1 MAQLKGGSYVGG
13 DFIVATDLS
22 ANILK
27 SLVST
32 GTAPLSVTST
42 TLVSNLNVQYLNG
55 ITSDVF
61 ATHRAEGTQYI
72 DYSRYVFNNG
82 AYSGSGWTEP
92 SDLGVRYSGTSGIT
106 NAIST
111 GATLNGGGGWAY
123 LRFTGSN
130 ALWDIGVNQTN
141 GSGANFE
148 IRPNGG
154 DTNRFLFGNDGSMSS
169 VNVKISNAVYFNGTS
184 NYWNFEGGAIHSNGH
199 VSVAGS
205 LLSSNSINVASAPYT
220 DVAVIIGNWTGAAT
234 WGFGNDSSAGGH
246 VLRFDQISGNVFQGA
261 TDVQLK
267 LGTNTVWHG
276 GNFSPG
282 NYLALS
288 GGTMSGKILTLSS
301 ATGTYGG
308 AFEIR
313 ELGYVA
319 ANQSAWDYA
328 PRITFH
334 WGNRVAVAFGV
345 RYDGQMAVNDNPISM
360 SGHTHDYATHRG
372 EGTNF
377 IDYARLTYNNG
388 AYSGGPAWVEPS
400 DLGVRYANSSG
411 TASTVRQDFGGSN
424 VGDLLYSQ
432 MADNDFFRLRVG
444 GTSTNAGFVEIATAD
459 DGTEPIYIRQYT
471 GPFTSLART
480 LTLLDES
487 GNTSIPGIVTI
498 NSALDSSF
506 DNHNGAL
513 YVVGGIAS
521 GKSMQC
527 HDLYTSL
534 DASVG
539 RDILVGGTGTFFGS
553 SIEIGTNASYIY
565 MHDDD
570 ETSNA
575 PKALH
580 ANSNNIGFL
589 SNGGSWLVRWDNS
602 GFMNQM
608 GAISASGSIST
619 DSFFKCTGDYGLC
632 GGYDATGTTAKVI
645 WTIGTSWATIGS
657 MYGLGYEYGGVSGYG
672 HGLFMANAG
681 SRTIHFDLSG
691 GNAYY
696 NGSITASNFVL
707 NSDAR
712 IKHNIYPIQAR
723 DSGIKF
729 MEFELDSTPGV
740 KRYGVIAQQL
750 LELGHYELVEGNDED
765 TYKVKYID
773 LIIKELAFLKS
784 ELSNVKNELFEL
796 KNKSI

>member
-22 ANILK
+22 ANVLK
-27 SLVST
+27 SLVAT
-32 GTAPLSVTST
+32 GTSPITVTST

-61 ATHRAEGTQYI
+61 ATHRPEGADYI
-72 DYSRYVFNNG
+72 ENSHRLYDDYRG
-82 AYSGSGWTEP
+82 GWRTA
-92 SDLGVRYSGTSGIT
+92 SDLYVAYAYNSGTSTIT
-106 NAIST
+106 NGINT
-111 GATLNGGGGWAY
+111 GATLSGGAGWAY
-123 LRFTGSN
+123 LRFTGN
-130 ALWDIGVNQTN
+130 NRLWDIGTNQSDN
-141 GSGANFE
+141 GAYYFE
-148 IRPNGG
+148 IRPDGG
-154 DTNRFLFGNDGSMSS
+154 DTNRFRFGN
-169 VNVKISNAVYFNGTS
+169 NGTLYATTFSGSGSGLTGVWLASGGWLPSGLSSTRLIGMASPDGGEFGLSYSSGQMYVYTDGFFYQNEGQYRVIDSSSIAGQSVYYSTFSGSLSSSNYISQRGSQGSWAADFQATPAGTMSYGGDLGASGSGGPGGSWWIQENFRHTNAS
-184 NYWNFEGGAIHSNGH
+184 NYWGVQVAWGWEDNANRLATRSISGGSYGGWNYYLHSNNFTTWAAP
-199 VSVAGS
+199 VS
-205 LLSSNSINVASAPYT
+205 
-220 DVAVIIGNWTGAAT
+220 
-234 WGFGNDSSAGGH
+234 
-246 VLRFDQISGNVFQGA
+246 
-261 TDVQLK
+261 
-267 LGTNTVWHG
+267 
-276 GNFSPG
+276 
-282 NYLALS
+282 
-288 GGTMSGKILTLSS
+288 
-301 ATGTYGG
+301 
-308 AFEIR
+308 
-313 ELGYVA
+313 
-319 ANQSAWDYA
+319 
-328 PRITFH
+328 
-334 WGNRVAVAFGV
+334 
-345 RYDGQMAVNDNPISM
+345 
-360 SGHTHDYATHRG
+360 HTHDYATHRG

-400 DLGVRYANSSG
+400 DLGVRYANTSG
-411 TASTVRQDFGGSN
+411 TASTVRQDFAGAN
-424 VGDLLYSQ
+424 VGNLLYSQ
-432 MADNDFFRLRVG
+432 MADNDYFRLQVG
-444 GTSTNAGFVEIATAD
+444 GTSTNAGFVEFATGD
-459 DGTEPIYIRQYT
+459 DGTEPFYFRQYT
-471 GPFTSLART
+471 GVFGSVVRT

-487 GNTSIPGIVTI
+487 GNTSFPGIVTI

-527 HDLYTSL
+527 HDLYTSV
-534 DASVG
+534 DASIG
-539 RDILVGGTGTFFGS
+539 RDILVGGTGTFFGT
-553 SIEIGTNASYIY
+553 SIEIGTNMSYLF

-575 PKALH
+575 AKSVH
-580 ANSNNIGFL
+580 ANGNSIGFL
-589 SNGGSWLVRWDNS
+589 NSAQSWLGRWDN
-602 GFMNQM
+602 GGTLYQY
-608 GAISASGSIST
+608 GDIQGTGSIRT
-619 DSFFKCTGDYGLC
+619 DTYFKCTGDQGLC
-632 GGYDATGTTAKVI
+632 GGYDATGTTSKVI

-681 SRTIHFDLSG
+681 NRTIHFDLSG

-696 NGSITASNFVL
+696 NGAITASNFVL

-712 IKHNIYPIQAR
+712 IKHNIYPIQTR

-729 MEFELDSTPGV
+729 MEFELNSTPGV